1 MGIEYGKNYLLTDK
15 ELNDFKNSILKF
27 KVLYSRETSIV
38 IAKLYEIGLL
48 DEEFALKIYA

>member
-1 MGIEYGKNYLLTDK
+1 MGIEYGKNYILTDK
-15 ELNDFKNSILKF
+15 ELNDFKNSILKL
-27 KVLYSRETSIV
+27 KLVYSRETSIA